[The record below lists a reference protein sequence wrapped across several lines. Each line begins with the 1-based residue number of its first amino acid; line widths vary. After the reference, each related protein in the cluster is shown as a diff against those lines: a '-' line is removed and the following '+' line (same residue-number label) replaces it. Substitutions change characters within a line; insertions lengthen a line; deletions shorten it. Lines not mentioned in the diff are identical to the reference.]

1 MIAKI
6 LIILIILSFTLS
18 SCSFNKLFYR
28 TGSEYEEFNDSAFT
42 FFNLVNK
49 QGKVISGIESNISNP
64 KANILLVHGN
74 SGNISGWRNF
84 AYPLIKEGY
93 NVTIFDYQG
102 YGKSEGKPNHKN
114 VARDAQLFLDH
125 IYSKDKTTPLVLWG
139 LSLGGNLATYLA
151 YKNPGK
157 VNYLAI
163 EAGFTSHKDIAI
175 YFVPDIIKPAAWMF
189 VKSPYASKKLISKL
203 QIPILIIH
211 STDDKIVPY
220 GMGKTLYEASNKKA
234 TLWTIGGEH
243 CYGIFNYK
251 ESYIEKM
258 NQLIHL
264 KSGL

>member
-6 LIILIILSFTLS
+6 LIIVIVLSFTLS

-28 TGSEYEEFNDSAFT
+28 PGTDYEEFQDSVFT
-42 FFNLVNK
+42 FINLVNK

-125 IYSKDKTTPLVLWG
+125 IYSKDKSTPVILWG
-139 LSLGGNLATYLA
+139 LSLGGNLATYMA
-151 YKNPGK
+151 YKNPDK
-157 VNYLAI
+157 VNYLVV
-163 EAGFTSHKDIAI
+163 EAAFTSHTDIAI

-189 VKSPYASKKLISKL
+189 VKSPYASKKLIPKL

-211 STDDKIVPY
+211 STEDKIVPY
-220 GMGKTLYEASNKKA
+220 GMGKTLYSEANGKA
-234 TLWTIGGEH
+234 FFWAIDGEH
-243 CYGIFNYK
+243 CYGIFRYP
-251 ESYIEKM
+251 ETYIQKINEM
-258 NQLIHL
+258 ITFNP
-264 KSGL
+264 

>member
-49 QGKVISGIESNISNP
+49 QGKVIFGIESNISNP

-102 YGKSEGKPNHKN
+102 YGKSEGKHNHKN

-125 IYSKDKTTPLVLWG
+125 IYSKDKSTPVLLWG
-139 LSLGGNLATYLA
+139 LSLGGNLATYMA
-151 YKNPGK
+151 YKNPDK
-157 VNYLAI
+157 INYLVL
-163 EAGFTSHKDIAI
+163 EAAFTSHTDIAI
-175 YFVPDIIKPAAWMF
+175 FFVPTIIKPAAWMF

-203 QIPILIIH
+203 QIPVLIVH
-211 STDDKIVPY
+211 STEDKIVPY
-220 GMGKTLYEASNKKA
+220 GMGKTLYSEANGKA
-234 TLWTIGGEH
+234 FFWAIDGEH
-243 CYGIFNYK
+243 CYGIFRYP
-251 ESYIEKM
+251 ETYIQKINEM
-258 NQLIHL
+258 ITLNP
-264 KSGL
+264 